1 AESNPSPTMAKD
13 SRVDTPRRKVFV
25 RPQPFGDPAIRQR
38 FYRRGGTLVAN
49 WYFEGVNNG
58 DGARFADILGDA
70 EIAASSTLDLDND
83 QPVTTVGLGGSTKRN
98 APIFSIWGPIQDMLL
113 GCGDP
118 NRPGHLYWSKPG
130 EPDHWPP
137 QNNVK
142 VTSVSE
148 ELMAG
153 FVYGSDT
160 YVFSRLRLY
169 QLYPALAG
177 ETGTV
182 HYQPTDCNHGLVNR
196 RAFVVGY
203 QGIFF
208 ASDDGIY
215 QTRGGAE
222 VNLSDESIEQI
233 FRGES
238 RNGLPVV
245 RSATIRLELH
255 ENELWFIYRGPGEGA
270 KAHVL
275 LYDLVFRYWRH
286 YDFLDGPTVALSERS
301 LLSAPNVMMLGTRG
315 GLVQKL
321 VGTTDNAVAVE
332 AHLRTGA
339 LDQGAP
345 RRDKVYGDIAIDV
358 SRVGGSL
365 TVQGLIIDEATELD
379 PVIIAPSASKDR
391 TVIDALKAVRARN
404 LALDL
409 KWTHATISVYF
420 GTLQYLIDE
429 GIERIRWDTE
439 EIDHGVPGWSVPLYA
454 HISLRAEADV
464 TLAVHNYD
472 QSGVVTTKTYTIPGS
487 SGLKVR
493 RFVPFEAVKGI
504 LFKYVFTS
512 SGTFKVYREESIVVV
527 RAWGAAEILVQ
538 PFGDAISV
546 SSAEIAAV
554 RGVGR

>member
-1 AESNPSPTMAKD
+1 
-13 SRVDTPRRKVFV
+13 
-25 RPQPFGDPAIRQR
+25 
-38 FYRRGGTLVAN
+38 
-49 WYFEGVNNG
+49 
-58 DGARFADILGDA
+58 
-70 EIAASSTLDLDND
+70 
-83 QPVTTVGLGGSTKRN
+83 
-98 APIFSIWGPIQDMLL
+98 
-113 GCGDP
+113 
-118 NRPGHLYWSKPG
+118 
-130 EPDHWPP
+130 
-137 QNNVK
+137 
-142 VTSVSE
+142 
-148 ELMAG
+148 MAG

-160 YVFSRLRLY
+160 YAFSRLRLY

-177 ETGTV
+177 ETGFV
-182 HYQPTDCNHGLVNR
+182 NYQPTDCNHGLVND

-208 ASDDGIY
+208 VSDDGIY

-222 VNLSDESIEQI
+222 VNLSDENIEQI

-245 RSATIRLELH
+245 RPATIRLELH

-270 KAHVL
+270 EAHVL

-286 YDFLDGPTVALSERS
+286 YDFLDGPMVALSERS

-321 VGTTDNAVAVE
+321 VGTTDNAVAIE

-358 SRVGGSL
+358 SHTGGSL
-365 TVQGLIIDEATELD
+365 TVQGLINDEATELD
-379 PVIIAPSASKDR
+379 PVTIQPSTNKDR

-409 KWTHATISVYF
+409 KWINASVSVYF

-464 TLAVHNYD
+464 TLSIHVYD
-472 QSGVVTTKTYTIPGS
+472 QSGAVTTKTYTIPGS

-512 SGTFKVYREESIVVV
+512 SDTFKVYREESIVAV
-527 RAWGAAEILVQ
+527 RAWGAAETLVQ